1 MLSPRLYTNFTSST
15 HPPQTTRSA
24 GTDAREPCD
33 LDEAGGHLFEEVGE
47 DLRGAVLGEV
57 PYHFRGG
64 ISDVGQLRK
73 VLHLARRVAQSGDRL
88 GGSPVSEDAVVG
100 LVFDLHERRD
110 RLQSPG
116 YVRVLQ
122 GNLLAIT
129 LRAHFAGSLQ

>member
-1 MLSPRLYTNFTSST
+1 MRSS
-15 HPPQTTRSA
+15 
-24 GTDAREPCD
+24 
-33 LDEAGGHLFEEVGE
+33 LFLPKPLRAAVFGE
-47 DLRGAVLGEV
+47 L
-57 PYHFRGG
+57 PYHFRGS

-73 VLHLARRVAQSGDRL
+73 VLHFARRVAQSGDRL

-110 RLQSPG
+110 RLQSAG

-129 LRAHFAGSLQ
+129 LRAHFAGSLQAHVST